1 MKKNGK
7 KQFISGIVFMAAF
20 VIWTWLIQKV
30 DVQPVGQKGTVV
42 GFAVFNCWFHKL
54 TGVHMGLYA
63 ITDWLGLVPV
73 FVCIAFGGI
82 GLGQLIKRKSLFR
95 VDLDL
100 IYLGIYYV
108 LVIFGYLFFE
118 IYPINYRPVLIDG
131 ILEASYPSSTTLLV
145 LSVMPTL
152 MLQTN
157 RRIKNRYVK
166 RIIYIFIVVFSAFM
180 VIGRLIAGVHWF
192 TDIVGAVFLSTGL
205 FYFYKAI
212 VLRLSGD
219 KK

>member
-54 TGVHMGLYA
+54 TGV
-63 ITDWLGLVPV
+63 
-73 FVCIAFGGI
+73 
-82 GLGQLIKRKSLFR
+82 
-95 VDLDL
+95 
-100 IYLGIYYV
+100 
-108 LVIFGYLFFE
+108 
-118 IYPINYRPVLIDG
+118 
-131 ILEASYPSSTTLLV
+131 

-157 RRIKNRYVK
+157 CRIKNRYAK
-166 RIIYIFIVVFSAFM
+166 RIIYIFTVVFSAFM